1 MNLPTIPSPP
11 QYQSMYDGSKA
22 INQSEQ
28 VNFNTQVSTAIQAN
42 NNNMLKLQAQLAEM
56 RRDLQELHATYDD
69 FYRFVEHIHPEVLKE
84 YITSLAVQ
92 ARMEQT
98 NDGTNV

>member
-1 MNLPTIPSPP
+1 MNLQSVPSPP

-28 VNFNTQVSTAIQAN
+28 VSFNTQVATAIQAS
-42 NNNMLKLQAQLAEM
+42 NNNML
-56 RRDLQELHATYDD
+56 DLKHQISEFRMHLNQIEAMHEH
-69 FYRFVEHIHPEVLKE
+69 FYRFVESIHPEVLKE

-92 ARMEQT
+92 ARMEQA
-98 NDGTNV
+98 NGSNN